1 MDLEDLFRS
10 HQRELFAYFLRIVRD
25 AHSAEELAQETM
37 VRACGAALRF
47 RGSSSV
53 RTWLFGIAH
62 RVLLEASRAGLFE
75 KFDSVDEDRPAEARG
90 LSPGERVDLERAL
103 ATMRPGDRETLVMV
117 DMLGFEPI
125 EVAAMQGISPDTF
138 RVRLHRARGRLREA
152 YGQ

>member
-1 MDLEDLFRS
+1 VDLEDLFRS

-47 RGSSSV
+47 RGGSSV

-75 KFDSVDEDRPAEARG
+75 RFDSVDEDRPAEARG
-90 LSPGERVDLERAL
+90 LSPGERIDLERAL
-103 ATMRPGDRETLVMV
+103 ATLRPGDRETLVMV

-152 YGQ
+152 YGR

>member
-1 MDLEDLFRS
+1 VDLEDLFRS
-10 HQRELFAYFLRIVRD
+10 HQRDLFAYFLRIVRD

-75 KFDSVDEDRPAEARG
+75 KFESVDEERPAEARG
-90 LSPGERVDLERAL
+90 LSPGERIDLERAL
-103 ATMRPGDRETLVMV
+103 ATLRPGDRETLVMV

-152 YGQ
+152 YGR

>member
-1 MDLEDLFRS
+1 MDLEVLFRS